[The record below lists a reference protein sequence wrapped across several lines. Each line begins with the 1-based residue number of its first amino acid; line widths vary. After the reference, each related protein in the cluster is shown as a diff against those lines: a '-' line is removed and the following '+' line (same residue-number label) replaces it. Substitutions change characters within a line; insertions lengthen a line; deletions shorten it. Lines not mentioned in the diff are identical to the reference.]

1 MVLSTSQPTC
11 DKKIIEKILLIVNII
26 FPSHFD
32 QMDAELSSNFD
43 QESRTSI
50 RTIDYSENGTNSN
63 QPHLLQS
70 DKIVKNLA
78 TKLPFGPYP
87 LFSNCKL

>member
-32 QMDAELSSNFD
+32 QMDAELILKSEKKTTIFLRILIKN
-43 QESRTSI
+43 QELRFEQLITLKTERI
-50 RTIDYSENGTNSN
+50 QTNLICFN
-63 QPHLLQS
+63 Q
-70 DKIVKNLA
+70 
-78 TKLPFGPYP
+78 TKL
-87 LFSNCKL
+87 